1 MSIKLIVFDMARFTI
16 NADNGVTAVLGT
28 ACGCQIQLPV
38 CL

>member
-1 MSIKLIVFDMARFTI
+1 MSIKLIVFDMAGTI
-16 NADNGVTAVLGT
+16 VNANNGGIAVLGT